1 MRSCAVGE
9 QAEVFVVAKTAFW
22 GGNPLRR
29 RAGSS
34 LQNGYPL
41 TSLKNSMRGTAALLR
56 LVKLS
61 EEMRFCAVR
70 RWERTC
76 VRDQAATSE
85 THLSAS
91 FTSPRKAWGIRQA
104 SSPLLPVDFGGGVAR
119 GVKLGRLRWIAENY
133 QRHRRYVF
141 RHSEKPADSLHA
153 LLFGRNT
160 APARAK
166 P

>member
-1 MRSCAVGE
+1 MKLGASRAALRSYNSTKNAD
-9 QAEVFVVAKTAFW
+9 AFFSKRLST
-22 GGNPLRR
+22 NKI
-29 RAGSS
+29 
-34 LQNGYPL
+34 Q
-41 TSLKNSMRGTAALLR
+41 KNFMRGNAALLR
-56 LVKLS
+56 LVKLN
-61 EEMRFCAVR
+61 EEMRLCAVR

>member
-1 MRSCAVGE
+1 MKLGASRAALRSYNSTKKCGRIFFKA
-9 QAEVFVVAKTAFW
+9 AIHK
-22 GGNPLRR
+22 
-29 RAGSS
+29 
-34 LQNGYPL
+34 QN
-41 TSLKNSMRGTAALLR
+41 SKNSMRGTAALLR

-61 EEMRFCAVR
+61 EEMRLCAVR
-70 RWERTC
+70 RWERTG

-91 FTSPRKAWGIRQA
+91 FTSPRKTWGIRKSQQ
-104 SSPLLPVDFGGGVAR
+104 SPLLPVDFGGGVAR